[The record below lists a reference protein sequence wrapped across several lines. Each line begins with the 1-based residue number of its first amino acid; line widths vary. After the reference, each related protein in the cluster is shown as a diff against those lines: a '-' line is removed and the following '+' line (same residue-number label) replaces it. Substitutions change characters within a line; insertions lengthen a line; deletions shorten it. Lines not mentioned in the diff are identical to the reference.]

1 MSKELFDMYSEE
13 LEYVCKNLGS
23 TCYIYVYDKTKMI
36 DHEQGQLAEFL
47 RLEIGL
53 LVVYV
58 VRKPDGQAQVYN
70 NHKYRR
76 VYIGDWNNQHCETH
90 VFDVLYI
97 SIDTLEDDYFK
108 GTAKAISMYESTML
122 LRGEKQ

>member
-1 MSKELFDMYSEE
+1 MSKELFDMYSQE

-23 TCYIYVYDKTKMI
+23 TCYIYCYDKTKMI
-36 DHEQGQLAEFL
+36 DHKQGQLDEFL

-58 VRKPDGQAQVYN
+58 VRKPTGQAEVYN
-70 NHKYRR
+70 H
-76 VYIGDWNNQHCETH
+76 HCEIH

-97 SIDTLEDDYFK
+97 STDTLEDDYFK

-122 LRGEKQ
+122 LRGEEQ